1 MIRSRTAFRK
11 LLEIGV
17 CCCIQMQDQR
27 CCLKRPEHLPLG
39 KPDVKLVMVVP
50 AHEEL
55 LALVVNQQD
64 TIVFLFVLIRK
75 MSPKNYADR
84 GIGTVLALED
94 IL

>member
-1 MIRSRTAFRK
+1 
-11 LLEIGV
+11 
-17 CCCIQMQDQR
+17 
-27 CCLKRPEHLPLG
+27 
-39 KPDVKLVMVVP
+39 MVVP

-64 TIVFLFVLIRK
+64 TVVFLFVLIRK

-94 IL
+94 ILVHAGCHVRNIAHLGIVHGKRDEGVVAGST